1 MTKKLKA
8 TLSMFLCA
16 VMVLCSVAVG
26 GMFAN
31 ADTNTGKAIQ
41 LVKDGAAAN
50 ISGGQASNIYFG
62 TYEQSKNEDGTY
74 NTDPI
79 KWRVL
84 ANNTSSKQLFLLS
97 DQALDTVQY
106 HTEAEDVTW
115 AASTIRSWLNGYGAS
130 LNKQSKDYTN
140 NNFKD
145 TAFSADEQT
154 AIMLTEKIIN
164 DDNPTYKTE
173 GGNKTDDKI
182 FLLSIDEANKYFSS
196 DDARKCVPTDYA
208 KEQGASAFWWVRSP
222 GGMSDRAAFVD
233 LGGDVRYGGDSVDYD
248 YDCVRPAFNLNLE
261 SVIFTSAA
269 LGGKISSAEGGD
281 AISKI
286 ADYSGNDWKLTLL
299 DAVRNFDASVKSY
312 SVTNK
317 GGSVTVTYSGAQAG
331 TNEYIS
337 AMLVDSNDNAL
348 YYGQLKNITD
358 NSAATGELTVDI
370 PAGLAD
376 GYYTLKLF
384 NEQCNGDYKTDYAS
398 EPVDLAM
405 LISDGDGIVSDKDS
419 LGILKVKINSDSE
432 LIITYT
438 DGTTV
443 NLGVVVGEDGK
454 DGKDGITPKLRINSS
469 TNEWEVSYD
478 NGSTYTSLGVKAT
491 GEKGADGING
501 KDGADGKDGKDGT
514 NGTNGTN
521 GKDGKDGENGKD
533 GTNGKDGNTP
543 LLRINEEGY
552 WEISYD
558 NGETY
563 TSLGYKA
570 IVDNSSTSG
579 NSNSSVSSKSF
590 FQKVA
595 DFFRNIFASIKRVF
609 TR

>member
-50 ISGGQASNIYFG
+50 IIGGQASNLYFG
-62 TYEQSKNEDGTY
+62 TYKQSSDGNNGY

-84 ANNTSSKQLFLLS
+84 ANNTDSKQLFLLS
-97 DQALDTVQY
+97 DQGLDTVQY
-106 HTEAEDVTW
+106 HTEKEDVTW
-115 AASTIRSWLNGYGAS
+115 EKSTIRSWLNETFYKSAFTSAEQEMIKSTKVTADANPRYNTDPG
-130 LNKQSKDYTN
+130 N
-140 NNFKD
+140 D
-145 TAFSADEQT
+145 T
-154 AIMLTEKIIN
+154 
-164 DDNPTYKTE
+164 
-173 GGNKTDDKI
+173 TDKV
-182 FLLSIDEANKYFSS
+182 FLLSINEANNSIYFSS
-196 DDARKCVPTDYA
+196 NDARMCVLTDYA
-208 KEQGASAFWWVRSP
+208 VAQGAATDSNYTVDGKATCWWWLRSP
-222 GGMSDRAAFVD
+222 GNNSITAAD
-233 LGGDVRYGGDSVDYD
+233 IYYHGGLSYIGGYVDYD
-248 YDCVRPAFNLNLE
+248 TACVRPAFNLNLE

-269 LGGKISSAEGGD
+269 VDGKKAATGT
-281 AISKI
+281 ISKI
-286 ADYSGNDWKLTLL
+286 ADYSGSEWKLTLL